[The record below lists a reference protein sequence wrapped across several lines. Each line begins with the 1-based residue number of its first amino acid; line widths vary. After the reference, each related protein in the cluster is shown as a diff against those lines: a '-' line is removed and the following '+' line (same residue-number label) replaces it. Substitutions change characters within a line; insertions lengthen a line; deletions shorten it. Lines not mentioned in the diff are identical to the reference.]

1 MFMAVVSKGILALVY
16 LKNNIATVSA
26 VASIGATVGDK
37 QLTTEAY
44 MTISAFTGTD
54 DDFRS
59 VCKHKIPQ
67 FSIRIVK
74 KGPKP

>member
-1 MFMAVVSKGILALVY
+1 MFMSIFTKGVLSLVY
-16 LKNNIATVSA
+16 LKNYITTVSA
-26 VASIGATVGDK
+26 VAAIRASVGDK

-67 FSIRIVK
+67 SSLRI
-74 KGPKP
+74 